1 MPEISRFYGIVIG
14 MFYDEHRPP
23 HFHVRYGQYQAV
35 ITIDDLAITHGRLPR
50 RALGLVVE
58 WANKHRQELLR
69 NWEAI
74 ENGRQM
80 RKIAPLK

>member
-14 MFYDEHRPP
+14 MFYDEHGPP

-35 ITIDDLAITHGRLPR
+35 ITIDDLVVTHGRLPR
-50 RALGLVVE
+50 RALGLVVK
-58 WANKHRQELLR
+58 WASQHRQELLR

-74 ENGRQM
+74 ENGRRM
-80 RKIAPLK
+80 RKIAPLE

>member
-35 ITIDDLAITHGRLPR
+35 ITIDDLVVTRGRLPR

-58 WANKHRQELLR
+58 WAGKHRQELLR

-74 ENGRQM
+74 ENGRRM
-80 RKIAPLK
+80 RKIAPLE